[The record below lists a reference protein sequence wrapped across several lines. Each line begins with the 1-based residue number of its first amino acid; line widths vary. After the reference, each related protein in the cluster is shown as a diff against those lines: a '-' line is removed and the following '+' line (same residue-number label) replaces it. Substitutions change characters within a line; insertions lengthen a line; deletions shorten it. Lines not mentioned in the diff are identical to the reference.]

1 MQFVYILNVFFES
14 QSLSFINT
22 VQSVQIG
29 TGNIDAKDAKNI
41 LNVWTDRLDF
51 LYQKQNSKNKVT
63 NTDKTTKTGQISQ
76 NKFDLTSL
84 GLYSF

>member
-1 MQFVYILNVFFES
+1 MLNVFFES

-29 TGNIDAKDAKNI
+29 TGNIDSKDAKNI

-51 LYQKQNSKNKVT
+51 LYQKPNNKHKVT
-63 NTDKTTKTGQISQ
+63 NTERTNKTQ
-76 NKFDLTSL
+76 NKFDLTNPESVAFL
-84 GLYSF
+84 KKIL